1 MSIAVGAVL
10 NIKMPKVYKTSA
22 LIMVQRPKVPSQYI
36 RNLMA
41 TDLEDRI
48 RTITQQVTSWTNLE
62 KVIQRFNLYASPENN
77 MFMEDKIED
86 LRKRIAV
93 NVSKASRQE
102 ANSFEIVFTGK
113 EPRKIAEIAN
123 ALASYFI
130 EENLKIREDQVISTS
145 EFLTDE
151 LATIRQRLAE
161 KEETLKLYR
170 KKYMGGLPEQLETNL
185 RILERI
191 QQQIINN
198 QENLREAKNRK
209 ILTQQQI
216 TEARELKKQFVESMK
231 TEKIEK
237 SGHSPL
243 DQMKSELS
251 ALQAR
256 YTEKHPNVI
265 RLKEKIAEL
274 EAKEKEI
281 KPEEKVRSEDVKEII
296 NATETEKKLL
306 EQLRELDIQLKDFEN
321 EAANLRS
328 EMKRYQARVEETP
341 KREQE
346 LMVLKRDYDNIR
358 ETYNSL
364 LARKL
369 EAELAVNME
378 KKQKGEQFR
387 ILDHAKAPKRP
398 FKPDIRRIFLMS
410 IGLGLAL
417 GFGLAYFR
425 ETLDTSFRA
434 PNEIENLLQIPVLA
448 SIPFTFN
455 AIELR
460 RKKRKK
466 VMSIL
471 FLLFTIAILGVLTV
485 VSIKGIESTMRFIY
499 KIWSRLL

>member
-1 MSIAVGAVL
+1 
-10 NIKMPKVYKTSA
+10 
-22 LIMVQRPKVPSQYI
+22 
-36 RNLMA
+36 
-41 TDLEDRI
+41 
-48 RTITQQVTSWTNLE
+48 
-62 KVIQRFNLYASPENN
+62 
-77 MFMEDKIED
+77 
-86 LRKRIAV
+86 
-93 NVSKASRQE
+93 
-102 ANSFEIVFTGK
+102 
-113 EPRKIAEIAN
+113 
-123 ALASYFI
+123 
-130 EENLKIREDQVISTS
+130 
-145 EFLTDE
+145 
-151 LATIRQRLAE
+151 
-161 KEETLKLYR
+161 
-170 KKYMGGLPEQLETNL
+170 
-185 RILERI
+185 
-191 QQQIINN
+191 
-198 QENLREAKNRK
+198 
-209 ILTQQQI
+209 
-216 TEARELKKQFVESMK
+216 
-231 TEKIEK
+231 
-237 SGHSPL
+237 
-243 DQMKSELS
+243 MKSELS

-281 KPEEKVRSEDVKEII
+281 KPEEKMRSEDVKEII
-296 NATETEKKLL
+296 SATETEKKLL

-328 EMKRYQARVEETP
+328 EMNRYQIRVEETP

-364 LARKL
+364 LTRKL
-369 EAELAVNME
+369 EAELAVSME

-387 ILDHAKAPKRP
+387 ILDPAKPPERP
-398 FKPDIRRIFLMS
+398 FKPDIRRVFLMS

-466 VMSIL
+466 VMGML
-471 FLLFTIAILGVLTV
+471 FLLFAIAILGVLTV

-499 KIWSRLL
+499 KIWAQLL

>member
-1 MSIAVGAVL
+1 MSIAVGAIL
-10 NIKMPKVYKTSA
+10 NLKLPKVYRTST
-22 LIMVQRPKVPSQYI
+22 LILVQRPKVTSEYV
-36 RNLMA
+36 RNIISS
-41 TDLEDRI
+41 DLEDRI
-48 RTITQQVTSWTNLE
+48 RTITQQITSWTNLE
-62 KVIQRFNLYASPENN
+62 KIIKNFNLYADAQGN
-77 MFMEDKIED
+77 MFMEDKIQD
-86 LRKRIAV
+86 LRRRISV

-113 EPRKIAEIAN
+113 EPGQIAKIAN

-130 EENLKIREDQVISTS
+130 DENLKLREDQVVSTS

-151 LATIRQRLAE
+151 LATIRKRLME
-161 KEETLKLYR
+161 KEEGLKLYR
-170 KKYMGGLPEQLETNL
+170 KQYMGGLPEQLETNL

-216 TEARELKKQFVESMK
+216 AEARELKKRLVESMK
-231 TEKIEK
+231 TEKAEK
-237 SGHSPL
+237 TETSPL
-243 DQMKSELS
+243 DQLRSELS
-251 ALQAR
+251 SLQAR

-274 EAKEKEI
+274 EAREMEI
-281 KPEEKVRSEDVKEII
+281 KPEEKVKSKDVQEII
-296 NATETEKKLL
+296 NTTETEKKLL
-306 EQLRELDIQLKDFEN
+306 EQLRELDVQISGFEN
-321 EAANLRS
+321 EAAQLRAQ
-328 EMKRYQARVEETP
+328 MKKYQERVEETP

-346 LMVLKRDYDNIR
+346 LMSLKRDYENIR

-387 ILDHAKAPKRP
+387 VLDPAKTPERP

-410 IGLGLAL
+410 IGLGLAVGL
-417 GFGLAYFR
+417 GFAYFR
-425 ETLDTSFRA
+425 ESLDTSFRG
-434 PNEIENLLQIPVLA
+434 PNEIENVLQIPVLA
-448 SIPFTFN
+448 NIPFTYN
-455 AIELR
+455 AAELR

-466 VMSIL
+466 VASIITL
-471 FLLFTIAILGVLTV
+471 IVAIAILGALIVI
-485 VSIKGIESTMRFIY
+485 SIKGIEPTIRFVT
-499 KIWSRLL
+499 KIWARFL

>member
-36 RNLMA
+36 RNIMS

-113 EPRKIAEIAN
+113 EPRQIAEIAN

-209 ILTQQQI
+209 ILIQQQI
-216 TEARELKKQFVESMK
+216 AEARELKKQFVESMK

-237 SGHSPL
+237 SGDSPL

-281 KPEEKVRSEDVKEII
+281 KPEEKIRSEDVKEII

-306 EQLRELDIQLKDFEN
+306 EQLRELDIQIKDFEN

-328 EMKRYQARVEETP
+328 EMNRYQTRVEETP

-364 LARKL
+364 LTRKL

-387 ILDHAKAPKRP
+387 VLDPAKTPKKP

-466 VMSIL
+466 VISML

>member
-1 MSIAVGAVL
+1 
-10 NIKMPKVYKTSA
+10 
-22 LIMVQRPKVPSQYI
+22 MVQRPKVPSQYI
-36 RNLMA
+36 RNIMS

-113 EPRKIAEIAN
+113 EPRQIAEIAN

-209 ILTQQQI
+209 ILIQQQI
-216 TEARELKKQFVESMK
+216 AEARELKKQFVESMK

-237 SGHSPL
+237 SGDSPL

-281 KPEEKVRSEDVKEII
+281 KPEEKIRSEDVKEII

-306 EQLRELDIQLKDFEN
+306 EQLRELDIQIKDFEN

-328 EMKRYQARVEETP
+328 EMNRYQTRVEETP

-364 LARKL
+364 LTRKL

-387 ILDHAKAPKRP
+387 VLDPAKTPKKP

-466 VMSIL
+466 VISML

>member
-1 MSIAVGAVL
+1 LSIAVGAVL

-36 RNLMA
+36 RNIMS

-113 EPRKIAEIAN
+113 EPRQIAEIAN

-209 ILTQQQI
+209 ILIQQQI
-216 TEARELKKQFVESMK
+216 AEARELKKQFVESMK

-237 SGHSPL
+237 SGDSPL

-281 KPEEKVRSEDVKEII
+281 KPEEKIRSEDVKEII

-306 EQLRELDIQLKDFEN
+306 EQLRELDIQIKDFEN

-328 EMKRYQARVEETP
+328 EMNRYQTRVEETP

-364 LARKL
+364 LTRKL

-387 ILDHAKAPKRP
+387 VLDPAKTPKKP

-466 VMSIL
+466 VISML